1 MRKNPVPVQAGRQT
15 GLRCL
20 GEMNAVLSSKLRGLR
35 DWRGAGSRMAAHA
48 HIADAAADDE
58 AGASALTAG
67 EYALFAQVARTRR
80 VEAGQR
86 LFLRG
91 DLGTSMFVIARGAV
105 DLDFG
110 DDLVGKRLGMRAFF
124 GELGLLIGDHARS
137 AEAVVAEDGV
147 LLELG
152 RGEFDALAER
162 DPALLSQFLR
172 RAIMR
177 VVFNEQALIGRLRR
191 RNQELQTALDTL
203 RATAH
208 RLNQTEVLTRT
219 DELTGLSNR
228 RGFVSHL
235 DQRRRN
241 SSLSGLTLLLID
253 CDRFKDVNDAHGH
266 LAGDRV
272 LQSVA
277 NLLRAVAGPDDIA
290 CRLGG
295 DEFCLLVHA
304 QDPDELARMADY
316 IVDSARVLRGM
327 HSKLPQMTTLSI
339 GACTIGL
346 PRDADPRDGDEWERW
361 YTQADTALY
370 RAKRLGGDRVEWQA

>member
-1 MRKNPVPVQAGRQT
+1 
-15 GLRCL
+15 
-20 GEMNAVLSSKLRGLR
+20 
-35 DWRGAGSRMAAHA
+35 MAAFA
-48 HIADAAADDE
+48 QDV
-58 AGASALTAG
+58 AGALDGSDPHSPALTAA

-80 VEAGQR
+80 VDAGHN
-86 LFLRG
+86 LFRRG
-91 DLGTSMFVIARGAV
+91 DLGTSMYVIASGAV

-110 DDLVGKRLGMRAFF
+110 DDLVGKRLGAREFF

-137 AEAVVAEDGV
+137 AEATMAEAGV
-147 LLELG
+147 MLELG
-152 RGEFDALAER
+152 RDEFDALAAR
-162 DPALLSQFLR
+162 DPQLLSHFLR

-191 RNQELQTALDTL
+191 RNQELQSTLDTL

-219 DELTGLSNR
+219 DELTGLLNR
-228 RGFVSHL
+228 RGFGAHIE
-235 DQRRRN
+235 QRRRN
-241 SSLSGLTLLLID
+241 GALDGLSLILID
-253 CDRFKDVNDAHGH
+253 CDRFKHVNDAHGH

-295 DEFCLLVHA
+295 DEFCLLVQGH
-304 QDPDELARMADY
+304 QRQELERMADY
-316 IVDSARVLRGM
+316 ILGSARTLSHM
-327 HSKLPQMTTLSI
+327 HHNPPQMTTLSL
-339 GACTIGL
+339 GACTISATTQ
-346 PRDADPRDGDEWERW
+346 DWEHW

-370 RAKRLGGDRVEWQA
+370 RAKRLGGDRVEWQD

>member
-1 MRKNPVPVQAGRQT
+1 MRKNPVPVQAGRET
-15 GLRCL
+15 GLRCF
-20 GEMNAVLSSKLRGLR
+20 GEMNAVLSSKLLGIR
-35 DWRGAGSRMAAHA
+35 DWRGAGTGVVAHA
-48 HIADAAADDE
+48 HIADAHADDDVN
-58 AGASALTAG
+58 ASALTAD

-137 AEAVVAEDGV
+137 ADAVVAEDGV

-152 RGEFDALAER
+152 RSEFDALAGR

-228 RGFVSHL
+228 RGCAAHI
-235 DQRRRN
+235 QERRRN
-241 SSLSGLTLLLID
+241 RALDGLSLILID
-253 CDRFKDVNDAHGH
+253 CDRFKYVNDAHGH

-277 NLLRAVAGPDDIA
+277 NLLRAVAGPEDIA

-295 DEFCLLVHA
+295 DEFCLLVHGRG
-304 QDPDELARMADY
+304 QDELLRMADY
-316 IVDSARVLRGM
+316 VVDSARVLRGM
-327 HSKLPQMTTLSI
+327 HSKAPQMTTLSI
-339 GACTIGL
+339 GACTIVAGRE
-346 PRDADPRDGDEWERW
+346 PDPRDGDEWERW

-370 RAKRLGGDRVEWQA
+370 RAKRLGGDRVEWQD